1 MEDNWIWKLTGF
13 VGSLDLEVNGIWKLT
28 GFGSLQK
35 WNWKLTEWEC
45 DFEVT
50 WMWNVEVNMISKK
63 KK

>member
-1 MEDNWIWKLTGF
+1 M
-13 VGSLDLEVNGIWKLT
+13 EVNGIWKLT

-63 KK
+63 KVNWLISFVIR